1 MKNKGKH
8 IAIIAMIVC
17 LALCF
22 GVAACDGD
30 KGPETETATYTVTV
44 QTAADAP
51 AAGVKVTVKKGAAS
65 FDPKTT
71 DSNGKATF
79 ELVPDEYDVTLSDL
93 PAHYGVPSDAN
104 LKLTA
109 EDHDLTVTLAKNFAY
124 VVKLQ
129 NPDGSPYYAENV
141 QVGVCVVDGN
151 CLQPVD
157 LGSNGIAEIE
167 VAKANYHVHILG
179 LPASAAYECD
189 GDGYYTG
196 EDFSETKTEM
206 TITIYPATA
215 VDFSATPMTAAE
227 KDAYKTDKNPNFDTN
242 FTAHKMTVGS
252 LAKDEFKHIAI
263 RPSVSG
269 KYMLYSADGAS
280 YLFQDTEFKNEH
292 AGKFLYTSVTLEKDK
307 TYYFSVENTGND
319 PINTEF
325 VVTSP
330 AASYIETSGVG
341 GTVNLT
347 ILQDKANAVVA
358 FTPTKAAKYTATVK
372 GDAHAKIT
380 VSKGREP
387 DLFVTGDIDPSEYGA
402 NATCSTKLTNYEM
415 SRAINVLYFAVSL
428 TDVTSYPVSVE
439 VEIVKGADIADTTT
453 VMTVSETLT
462 QYTKPADKT
471 LMPVPMSESTVLVK
485 GNDNFYHLGTA
496 DGPVVVVSLTKPI
509 DASRFGEAAALCYI
523 DKTNSRL
530 ATYVLDVTSDADLA
544 NLEKGYTFHDYRE
557 FLRGFKD
564 YDEGEMTMQGPTLE
578 IPETLTQQNCYANYV
593 DAADGTYPLTEELKT
608 FLEEFYNVN
617 SSSLMWQIPE
627 CDEGCEWMFPLYYYD
642 EVEIDPIVGE
652 YTGTANDMN
661 YRLTVTATGT
671 FVLTELS
678 DMGNYD
684 METGTW
690 SKTDSTYTFVCDGA
704 ENFGSVLTY
713 TDGTFRFT
721 DNMGSDI
728 TLTVPADPIVG
739 NYAGTGSDGE
749 NYTLTV
755 SADGTY
761 EVFTASGESNET
773 GTWTKD
779 ADADTYT
786 FVCPTWS
793 VTYTVYVNEGA
804 LEFFDD
810 PDSFEPYYT
819 FAPASGAPVNTLLT
833 ADEDAKLEFYADGT
847 FTLSAFNPR
856 GGWMTLASGEYSE
869 GRTGITL
876 DFTDTSSIPDTT
888 LTSSHDINANTLTV
902 TMQDA
907 DPDITDTVFVF
918 DTSEYTP
925 AN

>member
-22 GVAACDGD
+22 GVAACDED

-189 GDGYYTG
+189 SDGYYTG

-263 RPSVSG
+263 RPTMTG
-269 KYMLYSADGAS
+269 KYMLYSSDGAM
-280 YLFQDTEFKNEH
+280 YHYQ
-292 AGKFLYTSVTLEKDK
+292 GKSFDNDATSNPLHVAVVMEKDS
-307 TYYFSVENTGND
+307 TYYFAVENTGDN

-415 SRAINVLYFAVSL
+415 GRAINVLYFAVSL

-453 VMTVSETLT
+453 VMTVSETLA

-523 DKTNSRL
+523 ELTSQMPV
-530 ATYVLDVTSDADLA
+530 TYVLDVTSDADLA

-564 YDEGEMTMQGPTLE
+564 YDYVDGQFGPEPVL
-578 IPETLTQQNCYANYV
+578 PANLTQQNCYAKFADTV
-593 DAADGTYPLTEELKT
+593 DGTYPLTEELKT
-608 FLEEFYNVN
+608 FLEELYKAN
-617 SSSLMWQIPE
+617 SSSLMFQIPE

-642 EVEIDPIVGE
+642 DAEIDPIVGE

-671 FVLTELS
+671 FVLTEFS
-678 DMGNYD
+678 DMGNTD

-690 SKTDSTYTFVCDGA
+690 SKTGNIYTFVCDGA
-704 ENFGSVLTY
+704 ETFGSALTY
-713 TDGTFRFT
+713 ADGTFRFT

-739 NYAGTGSDGE
+739 NYAGEDGNGE
-749 NYTLTV
+749 KLTITI

-761 EVFTASGESNET
+761 EIFASSGESNET

-804 LEFFDD
+804 LEFFDA
-810 PDSFEPYYT
+810 PDSFDPYYT

-833 ADEDAKLEFYADGT
+833 ADENAKLEFYADGT

-888 LTSSHDINANTLTV
+888 LTSSHDMDANTLTV

-918 DTSEYTP
+918 DTSEYTH